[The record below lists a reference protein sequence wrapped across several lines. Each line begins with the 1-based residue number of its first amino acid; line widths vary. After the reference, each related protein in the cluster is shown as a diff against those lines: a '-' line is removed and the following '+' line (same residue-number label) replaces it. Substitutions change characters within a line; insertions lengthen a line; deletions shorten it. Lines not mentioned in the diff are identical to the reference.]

1 MITPGRLVGHAC
13 DFIEFAFSQKSRL
26 KRYTRDNYPNT
37 RLTVRCDRA
46 PWATHSSFDTNL
58 MIDMAFD
65 LSERYPEAWVDLE
78 FTDDGHG
85 YFSFFNG
92 CIRES

>member
-1 MITPGRLVGHAC
+1 M
-13 DFIEFAFSQKSRL
+13 
-26 KRYTRDNYPNT
+26 
-37 RLTVRCDRA
+37 
-46 PWATHSSFDTNL
+46 ATHSSFDTNL